1 MAAGRH
7 SEFRA
12 HGRDRLIVGGRP
24 GSRRVPRGRRR
35 AAPAGLERAIVAP
48 VFGRLHVV
56 PRLRE
61 FFTRY
66 PGIAVELL
74 MSERL
79 VNLIEDG
86 VDVAIH
92 NGELKDSSLISRKFA
107 ATPVITVATPNYLAK
122 HGLAA
127 CPVDLDPMNRHRELA
142 HTLDRRL
149 QRFLHPP
156 LLLRVILRQAIGGL
170 RLQG

>member
-1 MAAGRH
+1 
-7 SEFRA
+7 
-12 HGRDRLIVGGRP
+12 
-24 GSRRVPRGRRR
+24 
-35 AAPAGLERAIVAP
+35 

-107 ATPVITVATPNYLAK
+107 ATPVITVATPNYLANT
-122 HGLAA
+122 AS
-127 CPVDLDPMNRHRELA
+127 P
-142 HTLDRRL
+142 
-149 QRFLHPP
+149 
-156 LLLRVILRQAIGGL
+156 RVPSIWTR
-170 RLQG
+170 